1 MPFGLYLL
9 NNVLN
14 FLALNSLE
22 HPVLL
27 YLNDSNIVSHFTAH
41 IKRALVLYHT
51 SDVGADGLTLC
62 STAQADMLGSIR
74 I

>member
-27 YLNDSNIVSHFTAH
+27 YLNDSNTVSHFTAH
-41 IKRALVLYHT
+41 IKRALVLYGT
-51 SDVGADGLTLC
+51 YK
-62 STAQADMLGSIR
+62 
-74 I
+74 